1 MKTAIFYSCKQHPP
15 PSFLHLLAQ
24 EIHLSSTRSSIGCV
38 INNVSFLMVVQIQWV
53 YELIAKSFFSSF
65 YFILFYPNTNFHLT
79 SSIISFSSF
88 SLKIMRVIII
98 VIIINIGFNYRDF
111 FFCRDISTYVRRC
124 WLDIITIIKWT
135 TKYIQSLL
143 IVI

>member
-1 MKTAIFYSCKQHPP
+1 
-15 PSFLHLLAQ
+15 
-24 EIHLSSTRSSIGCV
+24 
-38 INNVSFLMVVQIQWV
+38 MVVQIQWV

-65 YFILFYPNTNFHLT
+65 VFILFYPNTNFHLT

-98 VIIINIGFNYRDF
+98 IIINIGFNYRDF
-111 FFCRDISTYVRRC
+111 FFCRDISTYVSRS
-124 WLDIITIIKWT
+124 WLDIITTIKWT